1 MRITIIRD
9 DGVVGVAGIF
19 RLVNL
24 SALPAGIRGRTVN
37 NISGHMEYDGAATRL
52 WTA

>member
-24 SALPAGIRGRTVN
+24 SALPAGIV
-37 NISGHMEYDGAATRL
+37 AVQ
-52 WTA
+52 